1 MTKGNIIAVLI
12 IWSICGQ
19 LPVLAQSSGKQP
31 VMVAMQSLASRYAAK
46 KNLAFSV
53 VYRYSTESRPGDY
66 LDSLK
71 GSFEISGDRY
81 KYRIDSTEFL
91 STKDISVILFRTD
104 KLIYL
109 AKPSAAMR
117 SNNPLALL
125 DSLLWKKDSVDGE
138 VVEGGGLE
146 KIVLRFKA
154 GGPVKRIEY
163 LIDKSSGLLIK
174 ATNTIDS
181 RQLYDMSVRS
191 KIQGAISY
199 VNVEADLLDYR
210 EGVFSESEL
219 DPGLYV
225 KKVDGQYIT
234 QAPYQSYKI
243 FLANPDL

>member
-1 MTKGNIIAVLI
+1 MTKRNIIPVLLTWCI
-12 IWSICGQ
+12 GCQ
-19 LPVLAQSSGKQP
+19 LPVFAQSSGKQP
-31 VMVAMQSLASRYAAK
+31 VMAAMQSLAGRYAAK
-46 KNLAFSV
+46 KNLSFSV
-53 VYRYSTESRPGDY
+53 VYRYSTETRPGVY

-71 GSFEISGDRY
+71 GRCEISGDRY

-138 VVEGGGLE
+138 VVELGELE

-163 LIDKSSGLLIK
+163 VVDRSSGLLIK

-181 RQLYDMSVRS
+181 RQLYDVSVRS
-191 KIQGAISY
+191 KIQGPVSY
-199 VNVEADLLDYR
+199 INVEADFVDYR
-210 EGVFSESEL
+210 EGAFPGIEL
-219 DPGLYV
+219 DPTLYV
-225 KKVDGQYIT
+225 KKVDGQFIT